1 MPDSIGAAA
10 KTASC
15 DNDCSMVMKPLDC
28 PAIINYEQYPIDDL
42 DHSQRQSI
50 VEQIKTELDKDG
62 CAVIRNFFSD
72 AGLKALITEA
82 SERLTQTYYSPKKLC
97 NVYLNDGDPSFPEE
111 HPRNLFIPRS
121 NGFITADLFSE
132 STHSYRLYHWEPL
145 KRFLAD
151 CLGKNEL
158 FIYDDPVSNM
168 IVNVGKPGQ
177 QFNWHFD
184 TNEFTITM
192 LLQAAPSGGIFEYVP
207 GLRSQ
212 HDECYDQ
219 VKQVLDGDRSRVKQ
233 LDLNPGD
240 LQFFLGRYA
249 LHQVTA
255 NSGDGNRLLLI
266 MSFTEQPGVVG
277 SVARVKDLYGKVTDA
292 HIANAANPVR
302 NDTLVD

>member
-1 MPDSIGAAA
+1 MA
-10 KTASC
+10 T
-15 DNDCSMVMKPLDC
+15 PLDC
-28 PAIINYEQYPIDDL
+28 PGIINHAQYPIDDP
-42 DHSQRQSI
+42 DHPQRQVI
-50 VEQIKTELDKDG
+50 VDHIKTELDNDG

-72 AGLKALITEA
+72 AGLKALIAEA
-82 SERLTQTYYSPKKLC
+82 AERLEQTYYSPKKLC
-97 NVYLNDGDPSFPEE
+97 NIYLNEGDAGFPKE
-111 HPRNLFIPRS
+111 HPRNVFIPRT

-132 STHSYRLYHWEPL
+132 ATHSYRLYHWEAL

-151 CLGKNEL
+151 CLGKDEL

-207 GLRSQ
+207 GLRNQ
-212 HDECYDQ
+212 HDECYDE
-219 VKQVLDGDRSRVKQ
+219 VKQVLDGDRSRVRK
-233 LDLNPGD
+233 LELNAGD

-255 NSGDGNRLLLI
+255 NSGDDNRLLLI

-277 SVARVKDLYGKVTDA
+277 SIARVKDLYGKVTEA
-292 HIANAANPVR
+292 HIANAAKPVR
-302 NDTLVD
+302 NDSLVD